1 MGNVSETAA
10 TSHRP
15 FMKFNKVPDAIR
27 ETPKTRV
34 LGATCLV
41 HVHLRNNDSASDDFA
56 AVQRLIGG
64 VGFLQRKPLGDD
76 LLGPERATRGQ
87 PDDLRHV
94 RSGTGAV
101 RADAPQDAAY

>member
-15 FMKFNKVPDAIR
+15 FMKFKKVPDSIM

-41 HVHLRNNDSASDDFA
+41 HVHLWNNDSASDDFA

-64 VGFLQRKPLGDD
+64 VGFHQRKPLRDD
-76 LLGPERATRGQ
+76 RLGPERATRGQ
-87 PDDLRHV
+87 PVDLGRV
-94 RSGTGAV
+94 RSGTCAV
-101 RADAPQDAAY
+101 RAGA